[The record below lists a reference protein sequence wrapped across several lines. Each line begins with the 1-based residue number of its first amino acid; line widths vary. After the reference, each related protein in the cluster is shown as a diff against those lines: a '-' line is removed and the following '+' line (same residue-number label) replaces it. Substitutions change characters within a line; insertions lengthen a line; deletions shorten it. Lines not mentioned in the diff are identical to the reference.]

1 MKPASEGIGWSGGV
15 TERGSAARAGGPLLT
30 ELARTPVV
38 DEGVALPQACLGN
51 GPNSQQRTLL
61 RWRAC
66 RWRRRSEGKGRF
78 SGPSPF
84 LARVP
89 TD

>member
-38 DEGVALPQACLGN
+38 DESVALPLVALPQACLGN
-51 GPNSQQRTLL
+51 GPHSQ
-61 RWRAC
+61 
-66 RWRRRSEGKGRF
+66 
-78 SGPSPF
+78 
-84 LARVP
+84 
-89 TD
+89 

>member
-1 MKPASEGIGWSGGV
+1 MLSKLTPPAVVEVSDGG
-15 TERGSAARAGGPLLT
+15 ALLT

-38 DEGVALPQACLGN
+38 DEGVALPLAALPQACLGN
-51 GPNSQQRTLL
+51 GPHSQQRTLL

-66 RWRRRSEGKGRF
+66 RWRRRSERKGRF

-84 LARVP
+84 SARVP